1 MLSIIWDAI
10 CDIID
15 NVVYFIKTNLMNF
28 ANTLNFIAPYV
39 TLYIG
44 AYLEPDRHKIIFGF
58 GNEIFI
64 PIVFALVIYIL
75 KLIAN
80 KTGKGINLP
89 VPAKRF
95 TQVDDDGE
103 VSIENDR
110 IQELILYLADFEDW
124 LERKGML

>member
-1 MLSIIWDAI
+1 M
-10 CDIID
+10 
-15 NVVYFIKTNLMNF
+15 
-28 ANTLNFIAPYV
+28 NFIAPYV